1 MSGGGSA
8 EAINKTARD
17 DSGDEAEAAADVSGA
32 GKNQKK
38 RSWGPISCQCYEA
51 FMGLKYKSVN
61 AGLFQN
67 HL

>member
-32 GKNQKK
+32 GKNQKREAEV
-38 RSWGPISCQCYEA
+38 RSVA
-51 FMGLKYKSVN
+51 N
-61 AGLFQN
+61 AMKLLWACN
-67 HL
+67 TSL